1 MTVENVW
8 TQLASVVRR
17 LTRSFYGK
25 LSALFLVLILGLG
38 VVLGSL
44 GVQAARRYAQ
54 EAEQKLNRTLAA
66 DLAPRFQ
73 PSLRDSVHY
82 AGIQSTIEQMMG
94 INRRIEIY
102 LLEADGAIKASFTSA
117 DQALEQAAVDLA
129 PIRRFIRGDALPI
142 LGDDPLH
149 RGQQVPFSAAN
160 ITIAGEGSCYLY
172 IVLHSGQ
179 YASMMDLV
187 GDSYIMQTAL
197 QGLGLI
203 LLVTAGV
210 GLLLFGGLTRRLRS
224 MTAVVASFEQGDF
237 DQRMDATA
245 KDEIG
250 QLARCF
256 NRMADTL
263 VDTMEELRQAD
274 RMRRELVA
282 NVSHDLRSPL
292 ASIQGY
298 LETVLMK
305 GDALEPGE
313 RERYIRTSLRN
324 TRRLNTLVA
333 QLFELSKL
341 DARDI
346 EPQVEP
352 FSLTELVQDVVM
364 QFKPR
369 AEACGIDL
377 CADLPER
384 LTLVRADIALIE
396 RALSN
401 LIDNAL
407 QYTSAED
414 TVHITVTNN
423 GSTVATR
430 VSDTG
435 PGIPEDDLPHI
446 FDRFYRVEKSRNR
459 EQGGAG
465 LGLAIAQKIMHLHDQ
480 TLEVDSVMGEGTAFA
495 FTLPAAQKT

>member
-1 MTVENVW
+1 MW
-8 TQLASVVRR
+8 SQLTSAVQR
-17 LTRSFYGK
+17 LSRSFYGK
-25 LSALFLVLILGLG
+25 LSALFLVLIVGLG

-54 EAEQKLNRTLAA
+54 EAEQKLNRTLAD

-73 PSLRDSVHY
+73 PSLRDSVNY
-82 AGIQSTIEQMMG
+82 AGIRSTIQQMMG

-102 LLEADGAIKASFTSA
+102 LLEDDGTIKASFTGVQ
-117 DQALEQAAVDLA
+117 QALVQRKVNLD
-129 PIRRFIRGDALPI
+129 PVGRFIEGAPLPI

-149 RGQQVPFSAAN
+149 RGHHAPFSATH
-160 ITIAGEGSCYLY
+160 ITIAGEENCYLY
-172 IVLHSGQ
+172 IVLDSGQ

-187 GDSYIMQTAL
+187 SDSAIMRTAL
-197 QGLGLI
+197 QGLGVI

-224 MTAVVASFEQGDF
+224 MTSVVAAFEQGDF
-237 DQRMDATA
+237 ERRMDINAN
-245 KDEIG
+245 DEIG

-263 VDTMEELRQAD
+263 VETMEELRQSD

-292 ASIQGY
+292 ASVQGY

-305 GDALEPGE
+305 GEALDASE

-324 TRRLNTLVA
+324 TRRLNDLVA

-341 DARDI
+341 DAHDV

-369 AEACGIDL
+369 AEECGIDL
-377 CADLPER
+377 CADLPEQ

-407 QYTSAED
+407 QYTRARD
-414 TVHITVTNN
+414 AVRIVVTNH
-423 GSTVATR
+423 GSAVTTR
-430 VSDTG
+430 VRDTG

-480 TLEVDSVMGEGTAFA
+480 RLEVESVVGEGTAFA
-495 FTLPAAQKT
+495 FTLPAAQEA

>member
-1 MTVENVW
+1 VERVW
-8 TQLASVVRR
+8 TQLTSAAQR

-25 LSALFLVLILGLG
+25 LSALFLILIVGLGL
-38 VVLGSL
+38 VLGSL

-54 EAEQKLNRTLAA
+54 EAEQKLNRTLAD

-73 PSLRDSVHY
+73 PSLRDSVDY
-82 AGIQSTIEQMMG
+82 AGIRATIQQMMG

-102 LLEADGAIKASFTSA
+102 LLEEDGTIKASFTGEAQSLA
-117 DQALEQAAVDLA
+117 QRGVDLE
-129 PIRRFIRGDALPI
+129 PVDRFIDGAALPI

-149 RGQQVPFSAAN
+149 RGHQVPFSATHV
-160 ITIAGEGSCYLY
+160 TIAGQESCYLY
-172 IVLHSGQ
+172 IVLDSGQ

-187 GDSYIMQTAL
+187 NDSAIMRTAL

-224 MTAVVASFEQGDF
+224 MTSVMAAFERGDF
-237 DQRMDATA
+237 DQRMDVTA
-245 KDEIG
+245 QDEIG

-256 NRMADTL
+256 NQMADTL
-263 VDTMEELRQAD
+263 VDTMEELRQSD

-305 GDALEPGE
+305 GEALDASE

-324 TRRLNTLVA
+324 TRRLNDLVA

-369 AEACGIDL
+369 AEENDIDL
-377 CADLPER
+377 CADLPEQ

-407 QYTSAED
+407 QYTQAGD
-414 TVHITVTNN
+414 AVRIAVTNH
-423 GSTVATR
+423 GPMVTTR
-430 VSDTG
+430 VRDTG
-435 PGIPEDDLPHI
+435 AGIPDEDLPHI

-465 LGLAIAQKIMHLHDQ
+465 LGLAIAQKIVHLHDQ
-480 TLEVDSVMGEGTAFA
+480 QLEVESVLGEGTAFT
-495 FTLPAAQKT
+495 FTLPAVREVKK